1 MELFTKRIAS
11 KSSGVLTMSANLTPT
26 PVVTCFLES
35 AGKILILQ
43 RSEQVS
49 SYRGR
54 WAGVSGYLEGEPD
67 AQALTEIAEETG
79 LQPPDISL
87 VKKGKPVLIDDK
99 ETGARWL
106 VHPYLFH
113 VADRSKIKIDWEHKE
128 TRWVTPSES
137 DSYSTVPGLEKAL
150 AAVNDSTV

>member
-1 MELFTKRIAS
+1 MTIEP
-11 KSSGVLTMSANLTPT
+11 NLTPT

-35 AGKILILQ
+35 EGKILLLR

-49 SYRGR
+49 SYRGK

-79 LQPPDISL
+79 LQLKDISL

-99 ETGARWL
+99 DTGARWL
-106 VHPYLFH
+106 VYPYLFH
-113 VADRSKIKIDWEHKE
+113 VKDSSKIKLDWEHRE
-128 TRWVTPSES
+128 TRWVKTAEIKR
-137 DSYSTVPGLEKAL
+137 YATVPGLKKAL
-150 AAVNDSTV
+150 AMVYDSTD

>member
-1 MELFTKRIAS
+1 MT
-11 KSSGVLTMSANLTPT
+11 TNPHPT

-35 AGKILILQ
+35 DGKILILR

-49 SYRGR
+49 SYRGK

-67 AQALTEIAEETG
+67 VQALTEIAEETG

-87 VKKGKPVLIDDK
+87 VRKGKPVVIDDA
-99 ETGARWL
+99 EMGVRWL

-113 VADRSKIKIDWEHKE
+113 VADSSKIRIDWEHKE
-128 TRWVTPSES
+128 VRWLAPAEIKR
-137 DSYSTVPGLEKAL
+137 YSTVPGLEKAL
-150 AAVNDSTV
+150 AAVNDSTD

>member
-1 MELFTKRIAS
+1 MTTNPS
-11 KSSGVLTMSANLTPT
+11 PT

-35 AGKILILQ
+35 EGKILLLQ

-49 SYRGR
+49 SYRGK
-54 WAGVSGYLEGEPD
+54 WAGVSGYLESEPD
-67 AQALTEIAEETG
+67 KQALTEIVEETG

-87 VKKGKPVLIDDK
+87 VKKGKPVLINDK

-113 VADRSKIKIDWEHKE
+113 VADRSKIKIDWEHKSA
-128 TRWVTPSES
+128 RWLAPAEMKR
-137 DSYSTVPGLEKAL
+137 YATVPGLDKAL
-150 AAVNDSTV
+150 AVVNDSTD